1 MKSILVLDT
10 PKNCGECHMYYNAG
24 FYCEPEHCPLSPLP
38 QKEEN
43 HYTDEDYVSNVN
55 YYIERLTEN
64 KNLYVNLSELVNR
77 FIDVDEEYNHEG
89 WNLMQILA
97 NINMV
102 DHVKME
108 EK

>member
-43 HYTDEDYVSNVN
+43 HYTEEISITPEMMKSKLMD
-55 YYIERLTEN
+55 IL
-64 KNLYVNLSELVNR
+64 KNLP
-77 FIDVDEEYNHEG
+77 EEIWG
-89 WNLMQILA
+89 
-97 NINMV
+97 
-102 DHVKME
+102 VKQNCY
-108 EK
+108 